1 MDTLLAQW
9 LSLVPDVDAGREL
22 LTRWSEP
29 QRKYHDREHLL
40 AMLSIVDEYAATA
53 SDPDA
58 VQLAAWFHDAV
69 YDPTRPDNES
79 ASAELARHMLSGRD
93 DLDEIVRLVLLTA
106 SHDPEPADT
115 NGALLCDADLA
126 VLAGSPEQYR
136 AYREAIRAEY
146 IHVPDDAFRVGR
158 TAVLRHLLALPA
170 LYHVPVLAEKFEA
183 RARVN
188 ISAELDLLAE
198 SK

>member
-1 MDTLLAQW
+1 MDNLLAQW
-9 LSLVPDVDAGREL
+9 LSLVPDADAGLEL

-29 QRKYHDREHLL
+29 QRQYHDREHLL
-40 AMLSIVDEYAATA
+40 VMLSIVDEYAATA

-58 VQLAAWFHDAV
+58 VRLAVWFHDAV

-158 TAVLRHLLALPA
+158 TAVLQHLLALPA

-183 RARVN
+183 RARAN
-188 ISAELDLLAE
+188 IRAELDLLAE